1 MLDYPGFMN
10 PRGLALLRL
19 VVALLLVLVGAGCA
33 RNPVS
38 GWPEFTLVSVE
49 QEKKLGEEEAKK
61 VEEQMGVL
69 EDATLTAYLEALGQ
83 RLAKE
88 SPRQD
93 VTHRFRIVDT
103 VEPNAFALP
112 GGPVYV
118 SRGLLALVNA
128 EDELAGVVGH
138 EIGHV
143 AARHSVQ
150 TISRQGPVAVLFG
163 VVSGVTGL
171 IVPAVGDIIG
181 GIGDFTQ
188 GVVFAPYGRGQET
201 EADRVGQEIAARAGY
216 DPAGLS
222 AFLTTLGREVDLLTK
237 GKTSRP
243 SFFDTHPTTP
253 DRVARTSAHARD
265 LTQAKRPPLTASRE
279 AFMARFDG
287 LVVGPRAAHGLIV
300 GRTFVHPDLDVF
312 LQLPEN
318 WAVENTPRRVVAAAP
333 DQETAVLF
341 RAVATGDDPL
351 EGARRVEKA
360 TKLPVVAKTQTLK
373 INGLPAAHTQ
383 LEVEGK
389 VGVDLTWI
397 AHRKVVYQVVGLAAK
412 PRFAAAQPTFT
423 AVARSFRPL
432 TAAERAGV
440 TEARLR
446 LVTAR
451 AGETI
456 DALATRVKSAWTKEE
471 VAIANGLAVGD
482 RLRDGQLIKVTRT
495 EPYTPAPGR

>member
-1 MLDYPGFMN
+1 LAAVHVLT
-10 PRGLALLRL
+10 GLIA
-19 VVALLLVLVGAGCA
+19 LVGAGCA
-33 RNPVS
+33 MNPVT

-49 QEKKLGEEEAKK
+49 QEKQLGEEEAKK
-61 VEEQMGVL
+61 VEAQMGVL
-69 EDATLTAYLEALGQ
+69 EDAKLTAYLDALGQ
-83 RLAKE
+83 RLARE

-93 VTHRFRIVDT
+93 VTHRFGIVDMA
-103 VEPNAFALP
+103 EPNAFALP

-150 TISRQGPVAVLFG
+150 QISRQGPVAVLFG

-171 IVPAVGDIIG
+171 ILPTVGDIIG
-181 GIGDFTQ
+181 GIGDLTQ
-188 GVVFAPYGRGQET
+188 SLVFAPYGRGQET
-201 EADRVGQEIAARAGY
+201 EADRVGQEIAARAGWE
-216 DPAGLS
+216 PAGLA
-222 AFLTTLGREVDLLTK
+222 AFLTTLGREVDLQSK
-237 GKTSRP
+237 GRRRP

-253 DRVARTSAHARD
+253 DRVARTTAHAKE
-265 LTQAKRPPLTASRE
+265 LTRAKRPPISPNRE
-279 AFMARFDG
+279 AFLARFDG

-312 LQLPEN
+312 LERPEK
-318 WAVENTPRRVVAAAP
+318 WAVENTPQRVVAVAP

-341 RAVATGDDPL
+341 RAVAEGDDPL
-351 EGARRVEKA
+351 EGARRAEKA
-360 TKLPVVAKTQTLK
+360 IKTPVVAKTQTLT

-389 VGVDLTWI
+389 VGLDLTWI
-397 AHRKVVYQVVGLAAK
+397 AHRKVVYQVAGLATK
-412 PRFAAAQPTFT
+412 QRFAGVQSRFA

-440 TEARLR
+440 KEARLR

-456 DALATRVKSAWTKEE
+456 EALALRVKSAWTKEE

-482 RLRDGQLIKVTRT
+482 RLREGQLIKVTMA
-495 EPYTPAPGR
+495 EAYASAPGR

>member
-1 MLDYPGFMN
+1 
-10 PRGLALLRL
+10 
-19 VVALLLVLVGAGCA
+19 
-33 RNPVS
+33 
-38 GWPEFTLVSVE
+38 
-49 QEKKLGEEEAKK
+49 
-61 VEEQMGVL
+61 
-69 EDATLTAYLEALGQ
+69 
-83 RLAKE
+83 
-88 SPRQD
+88 
-93 VTHRFRIVDT
+93 
-103 VEPNAFALP
+103 
-112 GGPVYV
+112 
-118 SRGLLALVNA
+118 
-128 EDELAGVVGH
+128 
-138 EIGHV
+138 
-143 AARHSVQ
+143 
-150 TISRQGPVAVLFG
+150 
-163 VVSGVTGL
+163 
-171 IVPAVGDIIG
+171 
-181 GIGDFTQ
+181 
-188 GVVFAPYGRGQET
+188 
-201 EADRVGQEIAARAGY
+201 
-216 DPAGLS
+216 
-222 AFLTTLGREVDLLTK
+222 
-237 GKTSRP
+237 
-243 SFFDTHPTTP
+243 
-253 DRVARTSAHARD
+253 VARTSAHARD

>member
-1 MLDYPGFMN
+1 MLDYRSFMSSRV
-10 PRGLALLRL
+10 PAFLRALAALL
-19 VVALLLVLVGAGCA
+19 ALVGAGCA
-33 RNPVS
+33 TNPVS
-38 GWPEFTLVSVE
+38 GRPEFTLVSLE

-61 VEEQMGVL
+61 VEAQMGVL
-69 EDATLTAYLEALGQ
+69 EDATLTAYLDALGQ
-83 RLAKE
+83 RLARE

-93 VTHRFRIVDT
+93 VVHQFRIVDT
-103 VEPNAFALP
+103 IEPNAFALP

-118 SRGLLALVNA
+118 SRGLLALVNT

-150 TISRQGPVAVLFG
+150 SISRQGPVAVLFG

-188 GVVFAPYGRGQET
+188 SLVFAPYGRGQET
-201 EADRVGQEIAARAGY
+201 EADRVGQEIAARAGW

-222 AFLTTLGREVDLLTK
+222 AFLTTLGREVDLMSK
-237 GKTSRP
+237 GPRRP

-253 DRVARTSAHARD
+253 DRVARTTAHARE
-265 LTQAKRPPLTASRE
+265 LTPAKRPPLSATRE
-279 AFMARFDG
+279 AFVARFDG
-287 LVVGPRAAHGLIV
+287 LVVGPRAANGLII
-300 GRTFVHPDLDVF
+300 GRAFVHPDLDVF
-312 LQLPEN
+312 LELPEK

-351 EGARRVEKA
+351 EGARVVEKA
-360 TKLPVVAKTQTLK
+360 IKAPVVANTQTLT

-383 LEVEGK
+383 LEAEGK

-397 AHRKVVYQVVGLAAK
+397 AHRKVVYQVAGLAAK
-412 PRFAAAQPTFT
+412 QRFAGVQSLFAT
-423 AVARSFRPL
+423 VARSFRPL
-432 TAAERAGV
+432 TASERAGV
-440 TEARLR
+440 TETRLR

-456 DALATRVKSAWTKEE
+456 DALVLRVKSAWTKEE
-471 VAIANGLAVGD
+471 VAVANGLAAGD
-482 RLRDGQLIKVTRT
+482 RLREGQLIKVTRA
-495 EPYTPAPGR
+495 EPYTSAP